1 MHFVVQNPKSVPA
14 PQRLGNSTKAS
25 TLKLPGYPT
34 SHKLH
39 FENSPLT
46 LFPPSS
52 SIPSTSR
59 LAVLKAGGW
68 LMGRPLA
75 TSKPRICAEA
85 EHHRLLTLPRSHA
98 GCLRSDLAGLEFGA
112 PSGACMAGS
121 RSIRGISAKVPAG
134 QRANRHPSNKTAQV
148 RRRCVRRRLLLQQ
161 VCRGCS
167 RPMLRVQTNFRPGA
181 SQHFLHNKTVSSE
194 NVWLLRHNEKQDHLL
209 WMSTSASDE
218 VAVPEVKVNQ
228 TKECSHSPL
237 SSLKFK

>member
-98 GCLRSDLAGLEFGA
+98 GCLRSDLAGLELGPSLGLA
-112 PSGACMAGS
+112 WQARDPYEESRRKCQPVNEQIVTPRIKLHKCAADVSGAVCYCS
-121 RSIRGISAKVPAG
+121 RSAA
-134 QRANRHPSNKTAQV
+134 AV
-148 RRRCVRRRLLLQQ
+148 RDRC
-161 VCRGCS
+161 
-167 RPMLRVQTNFRPGA
+167 
-181 SQHFLHNKTVSSE
+181 
-194 NVWLLRHNEKQDHLL
+194 
-209 WMSTSASDE
+209 
-218 VAVPEVKVNQ
+218 
-228 TKECSHSPL
+228 
-237 SSLKFK
+237 

>member
-85 EHHRLLTLPRSHA
+85 EHHRLLMLPRLHA

-121 RSIRGISAKVPAG
+121 RNQDHG
-134 QRANRHPSNKTAQV
+134 QD
-148 RRRCVRRRLLLQQ
+148 
-161 VCRGCS
+161 
-167 RPMLRVQTNFRPGA
+167 A
-181 SQHFLHNKTVSSE
+181 SCASGF
-194 NVWLLRHNEKQDHLL
+194 LRHEQHA
-209 WMSTSASDE
+209 SAIVLERFNDMP
-218 VAVPEVKVNQ
+218 APHVPLHFTESCFPELTRQNAPHQ
-228 TKECSHSPL
+228 SGSWRTHCLYYSEH
-237 SSLKFK
+237 FHTIQ